1 MPRGKGKVVARVHI
15 SLRVSEETLAYFK
28 EHPNYTG
35 LMRSVLEGY
44 VEKQINKEVARGS
57 NIPTPATELTWQE
70 LLAQES
76 KDEGDSAI

>member
-28 EHPNYTG
+28 QHPNYTG

-44 VEKQINKEVARGS
+44 VKKQTKEGALGS
-57 NIPTPATELTWQE
+57 NIPAPTTEPTWQE
-70 LLAQES
+70 ILAQEN
-76 KDEGDSAI
+76 KDEYF

>member
-1 MPRGKGKVVARVHI
+1 MLRGKGKVVARVHI

-57 NIPTPATELTWQE
+57 NIPTPAIELTWQE
-70 LLAQES
+70 LLAQEN